1 MSTNYPSALDS
12 YTTKI
17 DLVTDV
23 MAADINNPQDA
34 IIAIETEL
42 GLDPRGS
49 YTDVSARITDYAARI
64 ANLEI
69 GWVALP
75 NGTRVSDTSF
85 TLPGDYSGVLKNFA
99 KWKGFLS
106 SQKYGYVLSSS
117 YSSGTGL
124 TTVNLVPNSDYSLSV
139 GGTITGMFVSFGNPP
154 DFTVW
159 FSWPASSLTG
169 VILGNGSIAAKF
181 SISDKKLFFDFIL
194 TFGTTTT
201 IAAYGEFS
209 FNLPMTV
216 SPTEV
221 STVTGDFRDTGSGNH
236 LVVAVLG
243 VSRCYLYRAVPT
255 SISVA
260 SGLIDANSPFSW
272 ANGDQIGATGW
283 ARLT

>member
-49 YTDVSARITDYAARI
+49 YTDVSARFTDYAARI

-124 TTVNLVPNSDYSLSV
+124 TTVNLVPNTDYSLSSA
-139 GGTITGMFVSFGNPP
+139 GTITGSFFSFYDPTDFPAWFNWNPGSLAGFSTQPTGTYKYSISNKTFFGFVAVNVDGISNA
-154 DFTVW
+154 T
-159 FSWPASSLTG
+159 
-169 VILGNGSIAAKF
+169 NF
-181 SISDKKLFFDFIL
+181 SIPLPVAIPYSIIDSAMRFWNS
-194 TFGTTTT
+194 GSASTTP
-201 IAAYGEFS
+201 GLLE
-209 FNLPMTV
+209 
-216 SPTEV
+216 
-221 STVTGDFRDTGSGNH
+221 GSGSN
-236 LVVAVLG
+236 LN
-243 VSRCYLYRAVPT
+243 LYT
-255 SISVA
+255 TM
-260 SGLIDANSPFSW
+260 SGGSW
-272 ANGDQIGATGW
+272 AATGYK
-283 ARLT
+283 AVRATFALPLV